1 MAKEKIKVTLIKS
14 LIGRT
19 ASQKGSVVGLGLKKM
34 HHTVELQDTP
44 EVRGMINAVN
54 FMLKVES

>member
-1 MAKEKIKVTLIKS
+1 MAKETVKVTLIKS

-19 ASQKGSVVGLGLKKM
+19 ASQKGLINGLGLKKM
-34 HHTVELQDTP
+34 HQSVELKDTP